1 MADSYISKIKLA
13 NGTTVLL
20 KDALGRT
27 NMETLLGEH
36 ALAALGAAAWKAV
49 AAEVTEGSTDLPT
62 AEAVKSYVDS
72 AVGKIHNFDVVIDP
86 DGSASGPSVTASA
99 ATMYKIY
106 LVPTGEAAAG
116 EYIEYITIKSG
127 DGEAA
132 TFKWEP
138 IGSTKT
144 NLTGYVPTTTTIATI
159 KLDHNITVD
168 ELKTALGLGAMA
180 YAATASGSDTIDTV
194 DSITMAS
201 MTVAGNA
208 AVTSKAADAALTK
221 ADYTPSGNI
230 KIGDTVSSETNKVL
244 TGGSIAVT
252 LKDSNTPSDA
262 VIAAT
267 TSYSPAGTVSA
278 KTENGSFSAIKTVA
292 LEANAEGN
300 IQIQGS
306 VGEQPV
312 SLTSATKTFVT
323 GLTNST
329 KKAATLTS
337 GEFHPA
343 AFQTGFYTAGTD
355 ASLKGGDYTAPTLGE
370 ATKGNVASEGIVAS
384 VGSGDDAETL
394 IFTAAAPAEVVTAQ
408 GTLTKGSVNFPTLEG
423 GKATIIDTEKFSGG
437 SKEAD
442 VFTAEFIPTAETDTV
457 NNITAA
463 KLAGFNFASDKYSLN
478 TTSDIALKDVEFK
491 PTNSA
496 TIPSQITYVKPEI
509 DDANTSFTGT
519 SAVLGFD
526 GTKVEKALVTGV
538 SYDKADA
545 TAAFSVDVTPA
556 VAKDGLKKTA
566 KTVNITVTPDA

>member
-1 MADSYISKIKLA
+1 MADISKIKLA
-13 NGTTVLL
+13 NGTTVTI
-20 KDALGRT
+20 KDAQGRADMTTILG
-27 NMETLLGEH
+27 GH
-36 ALAALGAAAWKAV
+36 ALEALGAAAWQAMAASISDAGIADAATVKA
-49 AAEVTEGSTDLPT
+49 
-62 AEAVKSYVDS
+62 YVDS
-72 AVGKIHNFDVVIDP
+72 QVGQIHNFDVVIDP
-86 DGSASGPSVTASA
+86 AGTTAGPSVVASA
-99 ATMYKIY
+99 DTMYKIY

-159 KLDHNITVD
+159 KLDHNITVA
-168 ELKTALGLGAMA
+168 ELQTALGLGAMA
-180 YAATASGSDTIDTV
+180 YAATASGSDTVDTI
-194 DSITMAS
+194 DSITMAP

-208 AVTSKAADAALTK
+208 TVTSKATDATLTK

-230 KIGDTVSSETNKVL
+230 KIGDAVSSETNKVL
-244 TGGSIAVT
+244 TGGSIDVT
-252 LKDSNTPSDA
+252 LKDSAEPSNA

-267 TSYSPAGTVSA
+267 TSYSPAGTISA
-278 KTENGSFSAIKTVA
+278 KTENGSFSAIKSVA
-292 LEANAEGN
+292 LEADAEGN

-306 VGEQPV
+306 VGEQTV
-312 SLTSATKTFVT
+312 SLTSAPKTFVT

-343 AFQTGFYTAGTD
+343 AFQTGFYTAGSD

-408 GTLTKGSVNFPTLEG
+408 GTLTEGSVNFPTLEG
-423 GKATIIDTEKFSGG
+423 GKATVIDTDKFSGG
-437 SKEAD
+437 SKDPD
-442 VFTAEFIPTAETDTV
+442 VFNAEFIPTAETGTV
-457 NNITAA
+457 NDVTAA

-478 TTSDIALKDVEFK
+478 TTSDTALKDVEFK
-491 PTNSA
+491 ATNSA

-509 DDANTSFTGT
+509 NAATFNATD
-519 SAVLGFD
+519 AVLGFD

-538 SYDKADA
+538 RYDKVDS

-556 VAKDGLKKTA
+556 VAEDGLKKTA

>member
-1 MADSYISKIKLA
+1 MADISKIKLA
-13 NGTTVLL
+13 NGTTVTI
-20 KDALGRT
+20 KDAQGRADMTTILG
-27 NMETLLGEH
+27 GH
-36 ALAALGAAAWKAV
+36 ALEALGAAAWQAMAASISDAGIADAATVKA
-49 AAEVTEGSTDLPT
+49 
-62 AEAVKSYVDS
+62 YVDS
-72 AVGKIHNFDVVIDP
+72 QVGQIHNFDVVIDP
-86 DGSASGPSVTASA
+86 AGTTAGPSVVASA
-99 ATMYKIY
+99 DTMYKIY

-159 KLDHNITVD
+159 KLDHNITVA
-168 ELKTALGLGAMA
+168 ELQTALGLGAMA
-180 YAATASGSDTIDTV
+180 YAATASGSDTVDTI
-194 DSITMAS
+194 DSITMAP

-208 AVTSKAADAALTK
+208 TVTSKATDATLTK

-230 KIGDTVSSETNKVL
+230 KIGDAVSSETNKVL
-244 TGGSIAVT
+244 TGGSIDVT
-252 LKDSNTPSDA
+252 LKDSAEPSNA

-267 TSYSPAGTVSA
+267 TSYSPAGIISA
-278 KTENGSFSAIKTVA
+278 KTENGSFSAIKSVA
-292 LEANAEGN
+292 LEADAEGK

-306 VGEQPV
+306 VGEQTV
-312 SLTSATKTFVT
+312 SLTSAPKTFVT

-343 AFQTGFYTAGTD
+343 AFQTGFYTAGSD

-408 GTLTKGSVNFPTLEG
+408 GTLTEGSVNFPTLEG
-423 GKATIIDTEKFSGG
+423 GKATVIDTDKFSGG
-437 SKEAD
+437 SKDPD
-442 VFTAEFIPTAETDTV
+442 VFNAEFIPTAETGTV
-457 NNITAA
+457 NDVTAA

-478 TTSDIALKDVEFK
+478 TTSDTALKDVEFK
-491 PTNSA
+491 ATNSA

-509 DDANTSFTGT
+509 NAATFNATD
-519 SAVLGFD
+519 AVLGFD

-538 SYDKADA
+538 RYDKVDS

-556 VAKDGLKKTA
+556 VAENGLKKTV